1 MSETR
6 IEAAP
11 VEGLHL
17 PHEPEAERALLGA
30 VMAQPA
36 TLDQVLDKVSPEDFY
51 LRSHQIIFSAMIGLQ
66 ERGRAVDLVTLTDH
80 LREEGALA
88 KVGGAGY
95 LASLADQLPDVAHA
109 EHYARIVRDKAI
121 KRRLMQAA
129 QAILATCSRDE
140 GAAQDVVEVA
150 QRDIFRIAEEALTGG
165 LVPVGELARKELEA
179 MERARETHA
188 AVTGLS
194 TGFVDLDQLTSG
206 LQRKDLI
213 LLAARPSMGKTALGL
228 NICTNA
234 ALRHGAK
241 VAVFSLEMAADQI
254 VRRILSAEA
263 RVPQNRIVS
272 GYYSKQEM
280 LRLTLVAEQLRDARL
295 WVDDTPGITV
305 LELTAKARRL
315 KQEHGLDLVMVDYLQ
330 LMSPGERSRSLH
342 EEVSAISR
350 GLKAAAK
357 ELDVPLLALSQL
369 SRQPERRG
377 EDHRPRLSDLRES
390 GSLEQDADVVM
401 FIVRPGIYDRENAD
415 PRQAQLIVAKQRN
428 GPIGEIPLIF
438 HNEYTR
444 FDNADLSREEEE
456 SGPAPF

>member
-1 MSETR
+1 
-6 IEAAP
+6 
-11 VEGLHL
+11 
-17 PHEPEAERALLGA
+17 
-30 VMAQPA
+30 
-36 TLDQVLDKVSPEDFY
+36 
-51 LRSHQIIFSAMIGLQ
+51 
-66 ERGRAVDLVTLTDH
+66 
-80 LREEGALA
+80 
-88 KVGGAGY
+88 
-95 LASLADQLPDVAHA
+95 
-109 EHYARIVRDKAI
+109 
-121 KRRLMQAA
+121 
-129 QAILATCSRDE
+129 
-140 GAAQDVVEVA
+140 
-150 QRDIFRIAEEALTGG
+150 
-165 LVPVGELARKELEA
+165 
-179 MERARETHA
+179 
-188 AVTGLS
+188 
-194 TGFVDLDQLTSG
+194 
-206 LQRKDLI
+206 
-213 LLAARPSMGKTALGL
+213 
-228 NICTNA
+228 
-234 ALRHGAK
+234 
-241 VAVFSLEMAADQI
+241 
-254 VRRILSAEA
+254 
-263 RVPQNRIVS
+263 
-272 GYYSKQEM
+272 
-280 LRLTLVAEQLRDARL
+280 
-295 WVDDTPGITV
+295 VDDTPGITV